1 MTPEQLAS
9 LRHRCERAFGGAAP
23 AQVVPRIRA
32 LVGSESAMP
41 PTEEGHLAA
50 EGMRALRAGDEP
62 TPSQL
67 AALQLLLRLTRPAPL
82 VHGGRPDD
90 LPTGEHVEVFPEWP
104 AFQAATGW
112 LPLVARIDRVGAAI
126 STIASVGT
134 GVLVGDCVLLT
145 NRHVLVQVSRGT
157 ERLEEGQAEARF
169 GWEDGTFA
177 DNPAIPVLGVAASHP
192 TLDLALLRLK
202 SNPAA
207 ADQYPEIDASPVE
220 ENAAVV
226 AVGYPLEDK
235 VRNPLF
241 TRNMFGTSYGVLRAA
256 PGQCTGAFS
265 DGFYH
270 DCTTLGGNSG
280 SPIVSLR
287 TGKIL
292 GLHASGGFLW
302 KNEAVAG
309 QAVAA
314 FLSSPQG

>member
-1 MTPEQLAS
+1 MTPEQLAA
-9 LRHRCERAFGGAAP
+9 LRRRCERAFGGGEP

-32 LVGSESAMP
+32 IVGSESAMP
-41 PTEEGHLAA
+41 PTEEGRLAA
-50 EGMRALRAGDEP
+50 EGMQALRSGEEP
-62 TPSQL
+62 TPSQF

-104 AFQAATGW
+104 AFQSTTTW

-134 GVLVGDCVLLT
+134 GVLVADRVLLT

-157 ERLEEGQAEARF
+157 ELLEEGQAEVRF
-169 GWEDGTFA
+169 AWEDGTFA
-177 DNPAIPVLGVAASHP
+177 DNPPIPVVGVAMLHSK
-192 TLDLALLRLK
+192 LDLALLRLK
-202 SNPAA
+202 ANPAA
-207 ADQYPEIDASPVE
+207 AADRFPEIDASPIE

-241 TRNMFGTSYGVLRAA
+241 TRNMFGTTYGVLRAA

-292 GLHASGGFLW
+292 GLHASGGFFW

-309 QAVAA
+309 PAVAA
-314 FLSSPQG
+314 FLSPQT